1 MSIQT
6 ARQKVYQIVKKIPK
20 GKVTTYKEVGK
31 ATGISPRIVG
41 YALHLNNNADVPCHR
56 VVNIQGRIAPNFGL
70 GGHLEQKK
78 RLEDEGVVFKSEMY
92 VRDLEEYLHKFDTK
106 NDYRL

>member
-6 ARQKVYQIVKKIPK
+6 ARQKVYKVVKTIPK

-31 ATGISPRIVG
+31 ATGISPRVVG
-41 YALHLNNNADVPCHR
+41 YALHLNVSADVPCHR
-56 VVNIQGRIAPNFGL
+56 VVNVQGRVAPNFGL

-78 RLEDEGVVFKSEMY
+78 RLEDEGVPFKNEMY
-92 VRDLEEYLHKFDTK
+92 VDNLIDFLYFFKPQ
-106 NDYRL
+106 NI